1 MDVDDW
7 ERFYEDLDYDRCA
20 YLEGEAMVDYA
31 EALFDRVGIPE
42 TVLSVGCG
50 PAVVEFELADRYPGV
65 AFDCV
70 DAAPGV
76 VADDR
81 ELAREAGL
89 DNLSFSVAELPALDL
104 GRRYDLVYCVATL
117 YFVADVEAALRALD
131 DHVAPG
137 GTLVAS
143 YPDERLREWVREQEG
158 PKRDFFQLVE
168 AGENL
173 LTRGEVERI
182 LGRPVEEY
190 WSLLDREVDRTG
202 TVFVRG

>member
-137 GTLVAS
+137 GTLV
-143 YPDERLREWVREQEG
+143 
-158 PKRDFFQLVE
+158 FFRLVE